1 MQKGR
6 GTVRE
11 HRGWSSQLP
20 EVIDSDVLAG
30 MLDEDLIT
38 RLRLLEDEK
47 NKLYEQHADGR
58 PWEEEI
64 AYVRREQQVRRG
76 RRDAHQ
82 DYMRKVESE
91 LFWAES
97 GLPAGDFDNSAYVY
111 AATGGRPRWS

>member
-47 NKLYEQHADGR
+47 NKLRVRSR
-58 PWEEEI
+58 P
-64 AYVRREQQVRRG
+64 A
-76 RRDAHQ
+76 
-82 DYMRKVESE
+82 
-91 LFWAES
+91 
-97 GLPAGDFDNSAYVY
+97 
-111 AATGGRPRWS
+111 